1 MLKTSDFDYHVPHEL
16 IAQEPLKDRAAA
28 RLLVLDR
35 DTGDT
40 THTVFSRIGEFLRP
54 GDLLV
59 LNDTKVL
66 PFRLTGERSAS
77 GGKIEVLLVEPVEK
91 SAHPLRW
98 LAMTRSGGKLR
109 VGDKLELQGGAS
121 AVVVERRGEDG
132 DVVDINLPERYRDDV
147 YGYLDDCG
155 ITPLPP
161 YIERGRRGE
170 ETPDDREYYQTVY
183 ARVPGAVAAPT
194 AGMHFTNELLGRLH
208 EQGVATTYITLHV
221 GPGTFRPV
229 KGEDIAS
236 HHMHSEVYAISE
248 EAADKVNRTRA
259 AGGRIVA
266 VGTTVVRTLEA
277 AVSEDGFLRAGSG
290 RTDIFI
296 YPPFDFRLTDALI
309 TNFHLP
315 KSTLLMLVSAFAGRE
330 RILSVYAEAVKERYR
345 FFSYGDAMLIM

>member
-1 MLKTSDFDYHVPHEL
+1 MFRTSDFDYHVPHEL

-28 RLLVLDR
+28 RLLALDR
-35 DTGDT
+35 KTGAV
-40 THTVFSRIGEFLRP
+40 THTVFSKVGEFLRP

-59 LNDTKVL
+59 MNDTKVM

-109 VGDKLELQGGAS
+109 VGDTLKLCGGAS
-121 AVVVERRGEDG
+121 AVLAERRGEDG
-132 DVVDINLPERYRDDV
+132 DVVDIELPERYGGDV
-147 YGYLDDCG
+147 YGYLADCG

-161 YIERGRRGE
+161 YIERGRKGE
-170 ETPDDREYYQTVY
+170 DTPDDREYYQTVY
-183 ARVPGAVAAPT
+183 AKVPGASAAPT
-194 AGMHFTNELLGRLH
+194 AGMHFTEGLLAELRRRDI
-208 EQGVATTYITLHV
+208 QTAYITLHI

-229 KGEDIAS
+229 KGDDITK
-236 HHMHSEVYAISE
+236 HHMHSEAYAISE
-248 EAADKVNRTRA
+248 EAAEKVNETRA
-259 AGGRIVA
+259 SGGRVVA

-277 AVSEDGFLRAGSG
+277 TAAKDGVLRAGEG

-296 YPPFDFRLTDALI
+296 YPPFNFRMTDALI

-315 KSTLLMLVSAFAGRE
+315 KSTLLMLVAAFAGRD
-330 RILSVYAEAVKERYR
+330 RILDAYREAVERKYR
-345 FFSYGDAMLIM
+345 FFSYGDAMLII